1 MKQSFFYLIALL
13 LLGSC
18 SPKITT
24 QIQSNYPPLDY
35 KEDVVIYKLEDP
47 VPTQAEELG
56 IIKIG
61 DTGFS
66 TNCNYTVVIEA
77 AKLEARK
84 AGGNAIQIVQHQLP
98 DFASSCH
105 RILAKVLR
113 VKDFSSLPQKMKS
126 VNLPDSADYALLH
139 IYRASGV
146 GALVG
151 YDLYLGDS
159 VICRVKS
166 NWKKTI
172 RIKKD
177 GLNSLWART
186 EVKEEIPV
194 NIKMG
199 EEYYVRCGITMGAF
213 VGRPSIQLVN
223 NEIGSAE
230 YRSIKLNKN
239 EMSDKLYLNDGREIE
254 CRILKEDDTNIQF
267 TTYRNDKI
275 IETHISKD
283 LVKEIQKGE

>member
-13 LLGSC
+13 LLGAC
-18 SPKITT
+18 SPKIAR
-24 QIQSNYPPLDY
+24 QINSKYPPLDY
-35 KEDVVIYKLEDP
+35 KEEVVVFNLEDP
-47 VPTQAEELG
+47 VPTQSEELG
-56 IIKIG
+56 AIKIG

-84 AGGNAIQIVQHQLP
+84 AGGNAIQIIQHQLP

-105 RILAKVLR
+105 RIVAKVLR
-113 VKDFSSLPQKMKS
+113 VTDLSSVPQKMNS
-126 VNLPDSADYALLH
+126 VNLPDNADYALLH
-139 IYRASGV
+139 IYRTSGV

-159 VICRVKS
+159 IICRVKNS
-166 NWKKTI
+166 WKKTI
-172 RIKKD
+172 RVKKD

-199 EEYYVRCGITMGAF
+199 EEYYIRCGITMGAF

-230 YRSIKLNKN
+230 YRAIKLNKN

-254 CRILKEDDTNIQF
+254 CRILKEDDTDIQF